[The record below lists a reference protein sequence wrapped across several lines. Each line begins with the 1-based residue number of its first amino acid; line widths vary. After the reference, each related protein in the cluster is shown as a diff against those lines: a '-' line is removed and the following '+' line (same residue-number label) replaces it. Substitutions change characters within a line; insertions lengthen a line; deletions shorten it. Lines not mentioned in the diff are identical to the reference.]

1 MNKFLNTFF
10 RIVFATVIAL
20 SFALSFSI
28 FGCTTLSTDKTLD
41 AQVVDATPTKLSVA
55 VSSPTKPTSPVAFQ
69 KEVVLTTNSGTTNW
83 VYVPS
88 TYDVT
93 HETPTKLFVWL
104 HGCGGRAQYDVYNV
118 SPGGTQ
124 NWISLAV
131 GGREGSCWSNAA
143 TDGQKVLSA
152 ITDLKTHFNIN
163 PQQVYLGGYSSGGDI
178 GYVLAFKNANL
189 FAGLLFENTGP
200 SAEAMT
206 LAQSVTKKMPIAHL
220 SHVSDTTY
228 PIATIRTKMTTLKS
242 LGFAV
247 TLLERPGT
255 HWDNDTATSG
265 TVYDLR
271 KLLLPYLSN
280 GFVVAPP
287 PPPPVILNVSVV
299 KTYEWG
305 SGYCQQYYFENKNS
319 VPVTWKQFKVDLKD
333 GRLRGTGSTWNG
345 VFADQ
350 KATGV
355 ITILAVDWVKTV
367 SASTKIAGPGFCV
380 DYGVSKQVSVA
391 IELTY

>member
-1 MNKFLNTFF
+1 MNKFLNVLF
-10 RIVFATVIAL
+10 RIFFATMLAL
-20 SFALSFSI
+20 IFAISFSTS
-28 FGCTTLSTDKTLD
+28 GCTTQPNDKQLD
-41 AQVVDATPTKLSVA
+41 AQVDVNVTKLSA
-55 VSSPTKPTSPVAFQ
+55 TASSPTKPAAPVSFQ

-83 VYVPS
+83 VFVPS
-88 TYDVT
+88 TYDST
-93 HETPTKLFVWL
+93 HETPMKLFVWL

-118 SPGGTQ
+118 SPGGSQ

-143 TDGQKVLSA
+143 TDGKKILTA
-152 ITDLKTHFNIN
+152 IADLRTHFNID
-163 PQQVYLGGYSSGGDI
+163 PQQIYLGGYSSGGDI
-178 GYVLAFKNANL
+178 GYVLAFQNSNL

-200 SAEAMT
+200 SAEALT
-206 LAQSVTKKMPIAHL
+206 LAKSVTKKMPIAHL

-228 PIATIRTKMTTLKS
+228 PIATIRSKMATLKS
-242 LGFAV
+242 LGFSV

-271 KLLLPYLSN
+271 KLILPYLSN
-280 GFVVAPP
+280 GFAAAPIP
-287 PPPPVILNVSVV
+287 TPSIVLNVSVV

-350 KATGV
+350 KASGV
-355 ITILAVDWVKTV
+355 ITVLPVDWVKTV

-380 DYGVSKQVSVA
+380 DYGVSKQVSAVV
-391 IELTY
+391 ELTY